1 MTSLRPSNL
10 SQDALLQQ
18 TRLNAEEQ
26 RDADAILEWMAWVGC
41 ANDDGHQMRV
51 MFLTMRLASALQLA
65 GSAEARRIVIR
76 AGLLHDVGKA
86 LIPAEIVN
94 KPGRLSPEERR
105 VIEQHAA
112 LGARLAAS
120 YPSIEPEVLESIH
133 YHHEQFNG
141 RGYPAGLIGE
151 EIPRLARIL
160 AVADVYD
167 ALTSHR
173 PYRAAWLHAAAVTY
187 LQSYAGEM
195 FEPGIVDAFCKLSF

>member
-1 MTSLRPSNL
+1 MISLRPSNL

-18 TRLNAEEQ
+18 TRLNADEQ
-26 RDADAILEWMAWVGC
+26 RDADAVMKWMAWVGC
-41 ANDDGHQMRV
+41 ANDDGHQLRV
-51 MFLTMRLASALQLA
+51 MFLTIRLASGLQLA
-65 GSAEARRIVIR
+65 GNAEARRIVIR

-94 KPGRLSPEERR
+94 KPGPLGPKERR
-105 VIEQHAA
+105 VIKQHAA

-120 YPSIEPEVLESIH
+120 YPDIEPEVLDAIH

-151 EIPRLARIL
+151 EIPRLARVL
-160 AVADVYD
+160 AIADVYD

-173 PYRAAWLHAAAVTY
+173 PYRAAWSHAAAETY

-195 FEPGIVDAFCKLSF
+195 FEPEIVATFCELGS

>member
-1 MTSLRPSNL
+1 MISLRPSEL
-10 SQDALLQQ
+10 PQDALLHQ

-26 RDADAILEWMAWVGC
+26 RDADAVLEWMAWVGC
-41 ANDDGHQMRV
+41 VNADGHQMRV
-51 MFLTMRLASALQLA
+51 MSLTMRLASALQLA
-65 GSAEARRIVIR
+65 DSAEARRIVIR

-86 LIPAEIVN
+86 LIPAGIVN

-120 YPSIEPEVLESIH
+120 YPCIEPGVLDAIH

-151 EIPRLARIL
+151 EIPRLARVL

-173 PYRAAWLHAAAVTY
+173 PYRAAWSHAAAEIY
-187 LQSYAGEM
+187 LQSYAGEI
-195 FEPGIVDAFCKLSF
+195 FEPEIVDMLCELGV